1 MKKSSIIFSIFISFL
16 FLAINTK
23 KCRNRELNTE
33 QYTEKTDNPQTKE
46 SGNKLKYNLSNKKID
61 YSIDGDKITLNFDGV
76 TNQAKF
82 REPLNEFKVI
92 YIVKFYDKEKLGV
105 DSIQGVI
112 EFEKPLSH
120 SAKVILQ
127 DEITE
132 KMSWEVDIEKN
143 DEKDQVVQ
151 LVAEASSKDGTERFM
166 YDSFIFHY
174 DSSDNKKFIF
184 WLIYGGMM
192 GIVLLTYC
200 AMHIYIFFKG
210 EDSRPSLK
218 VNDVSAVQNEEERE
232 TFNSGTT
239 S

>member
-1 MKKSSIIFSIFISFL
+1 MKYKYPCTKHID
-16 FLAINTK
+16 INGFGTY
-23 KCRNRELNTE
+23 LE
-33 QYTEKTDNPQTKE
+33 QEMKE
-46 SGNKLKYNLSNKKID
+46 SRRN
-61 YSIDGDKITLNFDGV
+61 ITLFTDELKKKF
-76 TNQAKF
+76 QA
-82 REPLNEFKVI
+82 PYLTLVNSGSSANLVAAL
-92 YIVKFYDKEKLGV
+92 VLAEKIKASG
-105 DSIQGVI
+105 
-112 EFEKPLSH
+112 KPLTATV
-120 SAKVILQ
+120 SAFTFPTTISALIMAGFKLV
-127 DEITE
+127 T
-132 KMSWEVDIEKN
+132 VDIEKN

-200 AMHIYIFFKG
+200 AMHIYIFFKD
-210 EDSRPSLK
+210 EDSNPSLK
-218 VNDVSAVQNEEERE
+218 MNDVSAVQNEEERE